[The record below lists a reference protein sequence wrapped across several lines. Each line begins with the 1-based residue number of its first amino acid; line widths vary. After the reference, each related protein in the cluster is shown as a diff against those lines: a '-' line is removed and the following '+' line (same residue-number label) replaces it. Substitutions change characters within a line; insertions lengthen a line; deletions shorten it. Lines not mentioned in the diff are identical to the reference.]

1 MLSCQKVYRIVL
13 VFGLYIYYKCQYT
26 LRLYNEDI
34 ALSLGHSYSNRN
46 NSYCPQL

>member
-1 MLSCQKVYRIVL
+1 MLSCQKVYRTVL

-26 LRLYNEDI
+26 LRLCNEDI